1 MIEISGI
8 AALEKEVSK
17 LKVSNMDAYN
27 KYLGKFNLCLNKNN
41 YANTGRNFRLKEDRL
56 KYW

>member
-1 MIEISGI
+1 ME
-8 AALEKEVSK
+8 
-17 LKVSNMDAYN
+17 AYN